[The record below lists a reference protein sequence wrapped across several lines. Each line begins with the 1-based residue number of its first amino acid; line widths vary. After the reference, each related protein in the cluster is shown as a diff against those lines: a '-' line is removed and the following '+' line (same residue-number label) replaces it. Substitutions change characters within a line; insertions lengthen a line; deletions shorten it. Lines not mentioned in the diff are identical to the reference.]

1 MGFEVA
7 RETTSPEDEAV
18 LALLPPSLAE
28 LARVSSVAAALT
40 LAREYGGRRI
50 YIPEVMTEAH
60 PLAVLIG
67 YDAAMALS
75 HHYPGDRPEI
85 PMLRDWRAKV
95 KANAIASARRAGR
108 TQAEL
113 AREFGMTERG
123 IRLAERRAEAVADV
137 DQLDLF

>member
-1 MGFEVA
+1 MA
-7 RETTSPEDEAV
+7 RHPIDPADEAV
-18 LALLPPSLAE
+18 LALMPPSLAE
-28 LARVSSVAAALT
+28 LARVSSVAAALA

-50 YIPEVMTEAH
+50 YIPEVMTEDH

-67 YDAAMALS
+67 FDAATALA

-113 AREFGMTERG
+113 AREYGMTERG
-123 IRLAERRAEAVADV
+123 IRLAERRAEVVADV

>member
-1 MGFEVA
+1 MA
-7 RETTSPEDEAV
+7 RHPIGPADEAV
-18 LALLPPSLAE
+18 LALMPPSLAE
-28 LARVSSVAAALT
+28 LARVSSVAAALA

-50 YIPEVMTEAH
+50 YIPEVMTEDH

-67 YDAAMALS
+67 FDAAMALS

-108 TQAEL
+108 TQADL
-113 AREFGMTERG
+113 AREYGMTERG
-123 IRLAERRAEAVADV
+123 IRLAERRAEVVADV

>member
-1 MGFEVA
+1 MA
-7 RETTSPEDEAV
+7 LPTPRPEDEAV

-28 LARVSSVAAALT
+28 LARVSSVAAALA

-50 YIPEVMTEAH
+50 YIPEVMTETH
-60 PLAVLIG
+60 PLAELIG
-67 YDAAMALS
+67 YDAATALS

-113 AREFGMTERG
+113 AREYGMTERG
-123 IRLAERRAEAVADV
+123 IRLAERRAETVADV